1 MKQFLKRFMLM
12 TVVLLLLGTVGCSSS
27 QPEPD
32 YTVPPEALSAGSPY
46 KYHFEQ
52 LDPVEKHAYNAVL
65 SAVGTFPQEIKV
77 PVLTQEQLHD
87 FYTALLHDNPSLFY
101 LGNTPTVR
109 QSKKSAVFY
118 PQYIMNLADYEAM
131 LRKCDAA
138 AEEIVRQAREKTTDF
153 EKELVV
159 HDALIAQCSY
169 SDSEDN
175 LYKRSVYGVLCGG
188 SAACE
193 GYAKTAKY
201 VFDRL
206 SIPCYV
212 VVGESTP
219 PGAQTQTHMWNIVQ
233 IDGEW
238 YHLDLTWDDPVLE
251 KGGDMISYTY
261 FNVNDRQIGATHTQY
276 KSVNACTA
284 TAQNYFVHE
293 RLSFVDYG
301 VAEQERTVEIGVRQL
316 SLDSDGFQLKFAS
329 QESFEKA
336 KKVLFEDQKI
346 YELLTKMRDR
356 ADVEIFTDRVSYFC
370 TESTCTIEII
380 VER

>member
-1 MKQFLKRFMLM
+1 MKRLIKLISILS
-12 TVVLLLLGTVGCSSS
+12 VGLLLLGTVGCSSS

-32 YTVPPEALSAGSPY
+32 YTVPPEALSVGSAY

-65 SAVGTFPQEIKV
+65 SAVGSFPQEIKV

-101 LGNTPTVR
+101 LGTKPTVR
-109 QSKKSAVFY
+109 QTKKSAVFY
-118 PQYIMNLADYEAM
+118 PQYIMNLTDYEAM

-138 AEEIVRQAREKTTDF
+138 AEKILTAAREKETDF

-159 HDALIAQCSY
+159 HDALVANCSY

-201 VFDRL
+201 LLDRL

-219 PGAQTQTHMWNIVQ
+219 PGAQTQSHMWNIVR

-251 KGGDMISYTY
+251 KGGDMISYAY
-261 FNVNDRQIGATHTQY
+261 FNVTDRQIGATHTQY
-276 KSVNACTA
+276 TSVNACTA

-301 VAEQERTVEIGVRQL
+301 AAEKERTVEIGVRQL
-316 SLDSDGFQLKFAS
+316 KLGSDGFQLKFAS
-329 QESFEKA
+329 QDSFDKAKQTLFEKEA
-336 KKVLFEDQKI
+336 I
-346 YELLTKMRDR
+346 YELLAKIRDR
-356 ADVEIFTDRVSYFC
+356 ADVKIATDRVSYFC
-370 TESTCTIEII
+370 TESTYTIEII